1 MSELPPRPRLK
12 AHSHL
17 GEYPDLP
24 PKPAAI
30 ESSRLLPQPSLICQK
45 SEESMKPEAPA
56 EDDEGLFIASEVLI
70 AGDRRRRAKVTKPT
84 LLASE
89 TFIEVTGKSVLC

>member
-1 MSELPPRPRLK
+1 MPLPELPPRPRLK

-17 GEYPDLP
+17 GDYPDLP

-30 ESSRLLPQPSLICQK
+30 ESSRLPPQPSLILQG
-45 SEESMKPEAPA
+45 SEGSIKPEPPA

-70 AGDRRRRAKVTKPT
+70 MGDRRRRTKPA

-89 TFIEVTGKSVLC
+89 TFIEVTGKSVPC